1 MQALTAI
8 QGMSDIGI
16 TQINEATIK
25 NFFFKRPYINTTG
38 AEIKECLRK
47 VGIKLRPCKDYI
59 PLDYMP
65 EKDGEVKVEHV
76 VKPYK
81 NRKEIT
87 KDELINLYIKQ
98 NLTTE
103 QIAVLKKCSS
113 NHVYSELKRQKVF
126 TKKNSLQ
133 ITLLKNI
140 NKIIYQHKEKNMK
153 LVDIAKLYNCTT
165 CVISKLLISNGYNP
179 RKYSTRTKYKK
190 KEVV

>member
-1 MQALTAI
+1 MNRWEIYEALRRGSNLNIHELEET
-8 QGMSDIGI
+8 DLL
-16 TQINEATIK
+16 
-25 NFFFKRPYINTTG
+25 
-38 AEIKECLRK
+38 EIKEGL
-47 VGIKLRPCKDYI
+47 IE
-59 PLDYMP
+59 YMLMK
-65 EKDGEVKVEHV
+65 EVEHA

-81 NRKEIT
+81 NRIAIA

-140 NKIIYQHKEKNMK
+140 NKNENII
-153 LVDIAKLYNCTT
+153 T
-165 CVISKLLISNGYNP
+165 
-179 RKYSTRTKYKK
+179 
-190 KEVV
+190 